1 MIYVTVYKNINDI
14 NDVDNSFVVEV
25 KNIENKEEL
34 LKVYNDNFK
43 FPYFGYNWDSL
54 YDCMCDL
61 SWIKENN
68 IIIVHSTIERL
79 DRPSRK
85 IYLKILEDVLN
96 VWKGDKNKRIN
107 IFFNRG

>member
-43 FPYFGYNWDSL
+43 FPYFWL
-54 YDCMCDL
+54 
-61 SWIKENN
+61 
-68 IIIVHSTIERL
+68 
-79 DRPSRK
+79 
-85 IYLKILEDVLN
+85 
-96 VWKGDKNKRIN
+96 
-107 IFFNRG
+107 